1 MTPRMVLVSARAPA
15 IDGCT
20 FGEYLMTDCFLNMV
34 LTECTIEVHG
44 VRHWNEA
51 MRGLNS
57 HACI

>member
-1 MTPRMVLVSARAPA
+1 MVLVSARAPA